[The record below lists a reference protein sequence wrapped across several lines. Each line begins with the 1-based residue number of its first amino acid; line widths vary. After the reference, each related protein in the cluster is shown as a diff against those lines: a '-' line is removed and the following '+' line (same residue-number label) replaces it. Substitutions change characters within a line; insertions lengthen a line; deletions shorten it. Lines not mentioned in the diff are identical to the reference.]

1 MCSKFL
7 TQVTGSFRISVPN
20 KVLLLTCHV
29 VNLVSV
35 TELLF
40 LYKPFKDFQRC
51 DHFVSAAENEQ
62 NHKGLP
68 N

>member
-1 MCSKFL
+1 MFK
-7 TQVTGSFRISVPN
+7 VPN
-20 KVLLLTCHV
+20 TSDWVFSNKVQLLLTCHV